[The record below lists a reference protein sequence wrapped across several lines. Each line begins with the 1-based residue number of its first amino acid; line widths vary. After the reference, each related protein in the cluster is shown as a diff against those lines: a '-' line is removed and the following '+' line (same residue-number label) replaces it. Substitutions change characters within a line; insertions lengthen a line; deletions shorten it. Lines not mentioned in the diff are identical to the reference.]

1 MSLRVMCKRVNP
13 TLFDEMIHMYD
24 INNEMND
31 YTKTMSAKQ
40 LYIYRWKNIPKGV
53 YSNVELSK
61 VFKTIYERDFAKEMN
76 KNGIKKIIL

>member
-40 LYIYRWKNIPKGV
+40 LYIYRWKNRPALFYENI
-53 YSNVELSK
+53 NIMD